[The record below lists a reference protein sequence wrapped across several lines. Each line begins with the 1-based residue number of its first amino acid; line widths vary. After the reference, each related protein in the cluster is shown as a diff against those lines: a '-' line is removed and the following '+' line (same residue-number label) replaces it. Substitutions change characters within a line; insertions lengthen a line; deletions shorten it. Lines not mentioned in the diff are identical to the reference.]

1 MKNRIVMWAF
11 AAVLALASPAIA
23 DESGWAGLYKGLDA
37 LDGSIDY
44 LSIAPSGEDM
54 FDIRIM
60 PSVISLCENGRGW
73 IVAEGKLTDGNKLH
87 RFNAQVMCEGI
98 EPLSLEDKMLVRDAQ
113 TGIIRFEATDDR
125 RPMIYHRIS
134 TQ

>member
-1 MKNRIVMWAF
+1 MRERIVMWTMAG
-11 AAVLALASPAIA
+11 VLACASPAIA
-23 DESGWAGLYKGLDA
+23 DESDWAGLYKGLDA

-44 LSIAPSGEDM
+44 LSIASTGPGT

-73 IVAEGKLTDGNKLH
+73 IVAEGKLTEDSRLH
-87 RFNAQVMCEGI
+87 RHDAQLVCDGA
-98 EPLSLEDKMLVRDAQ
+98 EPISLEDKMLEREAE
-113 TGIIRFEATDDR
+113 TGIIRFGATDDL